1 MISKDK
7 GYNRVFKTKF
17 GLRKYKR
24 KSSFRQYERTGKFRN
39 VGTGSGHKAGEE
51 WGDRKN
57 IDSHSRQTR
66 YSKNSPSFDE
76 GVFLSKARRKALEKL
91 RE

>member
-1 MISKDK
+1 MTKEPR
-7 GYNRVFKTKF
+7 GYQRIWKTKF

-24 KSSFRQYERTGKFRN
+24 KSSFRHYQRTGKFKN
-39 VGTGSGHKAGEE
+39 VGTGSGHRAGEE
-51 WGDRKN
+51 WGDRKGIN
-57 IDSHSRQTR
+57 PHSRTTR

-76 GVFLSKARRKALEKL
+76 GVFLSKARRKALEKK